1 MPPGAGQVMDSSKVG
16 PGQNNGEWL
25 RLSVNLSMKAL
36 PEGVQIQVSKP
47 WSPPTNVT
55 RPKFDPG
62 PVCGLRRLKCSHHTS
77 FPGSGVHPSTPRL
90 PALIQMGTQS
100 SPTRLRSK
108 EHQTRGLGRHPH
120 STVSVQIFICTG
132 PSRAFICILSVLLT
146 VNPLLANFRLPL
158 QNPFLATLGG

>member
-1 MPPGAGQVMDSSKVG
+1 MG

-25 RLSVNLSMKAL
+25 SLRVNLSMKAL

-47 WSPPTNVT
+47 WRLPTNVT

-62 PVCGLRRLKCSHHTS
+62 PVCGLRCLKCPHHTS

-90 PALIQMGTQS
+90 LAVMQMGTQS
-100 SPTRLRSK
+100 SPTQLRSK

-120 STVSVQIFICTG
+120 STVSVQIFT
-132 PSRAFICILSVLLT
+132 PSRAFICLLSVLLT
-146 VNPLLANFRLPL
+146 VNPLLALCGLLANFCLPL